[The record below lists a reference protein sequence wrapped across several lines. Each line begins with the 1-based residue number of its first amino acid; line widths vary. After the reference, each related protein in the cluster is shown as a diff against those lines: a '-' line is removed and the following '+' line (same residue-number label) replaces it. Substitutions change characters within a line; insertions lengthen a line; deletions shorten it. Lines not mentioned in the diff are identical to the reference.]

1 MGFRLTVSNALLAVL
16 SGPGVIF
23 YSQVTTAQEIAQ
35 NRVRRL
41 QGLEVGRQNSQY
53 QECVD
58 NMYASDING
67 DLSLSEDEYFL
78 FIAKES
84 EGAILV
90 EDLSE
95 LPFPLVTNFVYGACF
110 CSIIFQT
117 PNCCVGAEAS
127 IDLNPEDSPFIED
140 NLITVCVSVK
150 QAIGDEVGTSSP
162 SATPPPIQTPTE
174 SPSVIFPEPT
184 LSPTAIT
191 MSPTIASTTLA
202 PVVPTPSKC
211 AARFFS

>member
-1 MGFRLTVSNALLAVL
+1 MGFRLSNALLVVL
-16 SGPGVIF
+16 SGVF
-23 YSQVTTAQEIAQ
+23 FHSQVTTAQEMAQ
-35 NRVRRL
+35 NRIRRL
-41 QGLEVGRQNSQY
+41 QGLEVGRLNAQY

-95 LPFPLVTNFVYGACF
+95 LPFALVTNFIYGACF

-127 IDLNPEDSPFIED
+127 IDLDPEDSPFIED
-140 NLITVCVSVK
+140 NLITICVSVK
-150 QAIGDEVGTSSP
+150 QAIGDEVGTSP
-162 SATPPPIQTPTE
+162 PVATSPPIQAPTE
-174 SPSVIFPEPT
+174 SPSIIFPEPT
-184 LSPTAIT
+184 LSPTIIVT
-191 MSPTIASTTLA
+191 N
-202 PVVPTPSKC
+202 VTPSKLRHSASC
-211 AARFFS
+211 IMSIHCFP